1 MFRQINQAILLC
13 AVFVVVNCF
22 PDGGPA
28 DTCVKPERFNQ
39 PNHGQARSQPI
50 GSLPYEVIATTD
62 QYQPGQQIQ
71 STVLHYAMQNASIT
85 HQFFLLLNTVT
96 IRGRDYFRGFFI
108 QARDT
113 ETNEWIGSWQ
123 DSQNTKTIP
132 ECASITHADN
142 KDKEGANLIWNA
154 PQHKSGRVYFT
165 GSVVKNYSTFWADV
179 VAKIPIYQR

>member
-28 DTCVKPERFNQ
+28 DTCVKPGRFNQ
-39 PNHGQARSQPI
+39 PNHGQARTQPI
-50 GSLPYEVIATTD
+50 GTLPYEVVATTD

-71 STVLHYAMQNASIT
+71 ITV
-85 HQFFLLLNTVT
+85 
-96 IRGRDYFRGFFI
+96 RGPEYFRGFFI
-108 QARDT
+108 QARDA
-113 ETNEWIGSWQ
+113 ETNEWIGTWQ

-142 KDKEGANLIWNA
+142 RDKEGANLIWNA

-165 GSVVKNYSTFWADV
+165 GSIVKNYSTFWSDV
-179 VAKIPIYQR
+179 VAKIPFYQR